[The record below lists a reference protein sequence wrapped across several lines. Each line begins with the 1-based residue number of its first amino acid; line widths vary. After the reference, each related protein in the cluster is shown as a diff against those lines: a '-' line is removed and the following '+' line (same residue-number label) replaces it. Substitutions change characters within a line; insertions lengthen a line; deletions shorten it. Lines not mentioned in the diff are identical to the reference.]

1 MPILPHL
8 SPVRHQEDVEHD
20 SVTSQGTVRTA
31 QENDRD
37 RPRSTQASA
46 YEDFGR
52 SPIVTRYVSQQA
64 TRQTQESVHGSATSQ
79 RSQSSHHSTQEMQHQ
94 RQVDRKRSRAAYLGS
109 FRKACRTIFEA
120 IEEVNNGQ
128 AVYDLR
134 QEIAKRWSLY
144 VSAHQDFVDNE
155 ELDEG
160 RSRVYSEQHQGY
172 KNEYEDTMRTL
183 DAYLTRER
191 KAQDRLRESIARQQA
206 EKARLE
212 AEIREIQRSVEKV
225 GTAIDKARSSP
236 RNRGVEPDFFG
247 IAARRAKA
255 SAASLGRERL
265 PSVREQLQSRWRDAA
280 NQEAACSAS
289 PETTSVKQRLKATQE
304 RQEFDFEDES
314 PSPRRTP
321 RRPQDEDEDEHFM
334 SSPPRRSRTSRRQ
347 SDASSLGYSLNT
359 SPVGEQ
365 GSNKGA
371 GKRRHLEQKLFA
383 SRQRLKAQVKSSHQT
398 PQSAISCRLEQPLQ
412 QQHRRLT
419 SKPAKTSTHSRLCRQ
434 QVFKLVKSKLHRGFH
449 PIRQSRH
456 LPCQVK
462 FKCRRDS
469 SISTAFC
476 TMRTNRNS
484 SKQRQQAKAQFSIRV
499 PAFGRRKR
507 RQTLVYG
514 IRSSRKIT
522 KHRHKRIWEECIKYQ
537 AVSRS

>member
-1 MPILPHL
+1 MKVVAESTVSNTKATRTSTRTQCVLSTPTSHVKGRLKTASASLSRVSRRRRHDSKQKSAKYSGLWRKSEQPSTKQGHHQETEAWNRISSASQRVGRRQVRQVSVGSVCHLCGNNCSPDGETRLTKKQPVVPVRRLRRSNSDSRLRKNDKNSTLKTSHRLQGEPQGDHKTKMKTSTSCQVRLDVVARHAGSLTPQVSAIASILPL
-8 SPVRHQEDVEHD
+8 
-20 SVTSQGTVRTA
+20 
-31 QENDRD
+31 
-37 RPRSTQASA
+37 
-46 YEDFGR
+46 
-52 SPIVTRYVSQQA
+52 
-64 TRQTQESVHGSATSQ
+64 
-79 RSQSSHHSTQEMQHQ
+79 
-94 RQVDRKRSRAAYLGS
+94 
-109 FRKACRTIFEA
+109 
-120 IEEVNNGQ
+120 
-128 AVYDLR
+128 
-134 QEIAKRWSLY
+134 W
-144 VSAHQDFVDNE
+144 
-155 ELDEG
+155 
-160 RSRVYSEQHQGY
+160 
-172 KNEYEDTMRTL
+172 
-183 DAYLTRER
+183 
-191 KAQDRLRESIARQQA
+191 
-206 EKARLE
+206 
-212 AEIREIQRSVEKV
+212 
-225 GTAIDKARSSP
+225 
-236 RNRGVEPDFFG
+236 
-247 IAARRAKA
+247 
-255 SAASLGRERL
+255 
-265 PSVREQLQSRWRDAA
+265 
-280 NQEAACSAS
+280 
-289 PETTSVKQRLKATQE
+289 
-304 RQEFDFEDES
+304 
-314 PSPRRTP
+314 
-321 RRPQDEDEDEHFM
+321 
-334 SSPPRRSRTSRRQ
+334 
-347 SDASSLGYSLNT
+347 
-359 SPVGEQ
+359 GEQ

-371 GKRRHLEQKLFA
+371 RKRRHLEQKLFA